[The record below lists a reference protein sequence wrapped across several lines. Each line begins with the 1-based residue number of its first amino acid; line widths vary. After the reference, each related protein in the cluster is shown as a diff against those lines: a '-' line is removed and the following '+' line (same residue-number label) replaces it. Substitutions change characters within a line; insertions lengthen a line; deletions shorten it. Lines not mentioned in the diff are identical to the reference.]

1 MKISPN
7 QLDDQTRIAARLI
20 DLICEMS
27 VGQQI
32 ELLKKLDKKQ
42 VKGGRSDYRRNRK
55 IAVDYQVNGKVQKDF
70 IRDISAAGVF
80 IETQSP
86 PSAGEKVKLTFSI
99 ADTKKPVTITGK
111 IVRTDPDGFAVDFK
125 RKSQK

>member
-1 MKISPN
+1 MKISPD

-27 VGQQI
+27 VAQQL
-32 ELLKKLDKKQ
+32 ELLKQMDKKQ
-42 VKGGRSDYRRNRK
+42 YKGGRSDYRRNRK
-55 IAVDYQVNGKVQKDF
+55 IAVDYQVNDKVQKDF
-70 IRDISAAGVF
+70 IQDISAAGVF

-86 PSAGEKVKLTFSI
+86 PSAGENIKLTFSI
-99 ADTKKPVTITGK
+99 ADNKKPVTITGK
-111 IVRTDPDGFAVDFK
+111 IVRTDPNGFAVDFR